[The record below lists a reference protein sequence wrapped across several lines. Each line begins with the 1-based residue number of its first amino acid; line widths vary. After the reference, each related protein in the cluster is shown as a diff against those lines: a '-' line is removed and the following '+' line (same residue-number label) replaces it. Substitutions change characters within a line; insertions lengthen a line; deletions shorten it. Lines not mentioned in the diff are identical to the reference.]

1 MLAGAGVAVGWQR
14 STRQL
19 PNWEFPAARCTCC
32 CNGFVPARAARL
44 TSCRPASPDGGRG
57 RGRLDYRVEAIVA
70 ETIRKRFLSR
80 QKRSVAVIH
89 REIRQA
95 CVAQG
100 LLAPSRNT
108 VAGADRPPAS
118 GAGRARQGRTGC
130 RPPVAVRR

>member
-1 MLAGAGVAVGWQR
+1 
-14 STRQL
+14 
-19 PNWEFPAARCTCC
+19 
-32 CNGFVPARAARL
+32 
-44 TSCRPASPDGGRG
+44 
-57 RGRLDYRVEAIVA
+57 VEAIVA

-80 QKRSVAVIH
+80 QKRSIAVIH

-108 VAGADRPPAS
+108 VAARIDRLRPAKV
-118 GAGRARQGRTGC
+118 ARGPGRTGC

>member
-1 MLAGAGVAVGWQR
+1 M
-14 STRQL
+14 
-19 PNWEFPAARCTCC
+19 
-32 CNGFVPARAARL
+32 
-44 TSCRPASPDGGRG
+44 PASPDGGRG

-108 VAGADRPPAS
+108 VAARIDRLRPAKV
-118 GAGRARQGRTGC
+118 ARGPGRTGC

>member
-1 MLAGAGVAVGWQR
+1 MPAGAGVAVAWQR

-19 PNWEFPAARCTCC
+19 PNWVFPAARCTVLLHR
-32 CNGFVPARAARL
+32 FRAGSGRATDL
-44 TSCRPASPDGGRG
+44 MPASPEGGRG
-57 RGRLDYRVEAIVA
+57 RGRLGDRGEAIVA

-108 VAGADRPPAS
+108 VAARIDRLHPAQV
-118 GAGRARQGRTGC
+118 ARGRGGPDAAR
-130 RPPVAVRR
+130 PLAVRR